1 MDIRKFFGTGATSV
15 TNIVVT
21 GKFTPLGR
29 SQIRS
34 QRGRSPPPRATRGRK
49 CPVEPKTDKPGLVHG
64 LVRGGRKNP
73 VGTFWINQRG
83 VVART
88 GSTGMNKFKGC
99 GSRDYCPTASFIGWD
114 GSCLKMQ
121 CGCDSGESAAATII
135 QKYARRMIV
144 LNGLPF
150 PAEQVSV
157 QECHKCGG
165 EDLVEDNSNMAEF
178 DYEDLVEDNSNMA
191 ELDYEGCTYL
201 RDTDTNKIY
210 CPKGCLVGNAEC
222 SDVEDEFSIQFIEGF
237 DPNDTSSEEET
248 DSDEEEI
255 NVIRETYGLNDE
267 EWDEESLVRETYG
280 RHTYNFGDTRGTRL
294 H

>member
-121 CGCDSGESAAATII
+121 CGCDSGESVAATII

-144 LNGLPF
+144 LNGPPF
-150 PAEQVSV
+150 PAEQGSASV
-157 QECHKCGG
+157 QECYKCGG
-165 EDLVEDNSNMAEF
+165 EDLEDNSNMVEF
-178 DYEDLVEDNSNMA
+178 DY
-191 ELDYEGCTYL
+191 
-201 RDTDTNKIY
+201 
-210 CPKGCLVGNAEC
+210 
-222 SDVEDEFSIQFIEGF
+222 EGF
-237 DPNDTSSEEET
+237 DPNETSSEEESDSDEET
-248 DSDEEEI
+248 DSDEEET
-255 NVIRETYGLNDE
+255 NVIRETYGLQQ
-267 EWDEESLVRETYG
+267 WDEVSLVRETYG
-280 RHTYNFGDTRGTRL
+280 RHTYNFGDSGI

>member
-1 MDIRKFFGTGATSV
+1 MFLEDLLITQTKRNQLKREHSQLPSPTHNSWSMDIRKFFGTGSTSV
-15 TNIVVT
+15 TNIVVS

-49 CPVEPKTDKPGLVHG
+49 CAVEPPADKPRLVHG

-73 VGTFWINQRG
+73 AGTFWINKKG

-88 GSTGMNKFKGC
+88 GSNGMNKFKGI

-144 LNGLPF
+144 LNTIEIPDDPTG
-150 PAEQVSV
+150 
-157 QECHKCGG
+157 ECHPCG
-165 EDLVEDNSNMAEF
+165 VA
-178 DYEDLVEDNSNMA
+178 Y
-191 ELDYEGCTYL
+191 
-201 RDTDTNKIY
+201 
-210 CPKGCLVGNAEC
+210 
-222 SDVEDEFSIQFIEGF
+222 
-237 DPNDTSSEEET
+237 SSEEET
-248 DSDEEEI
+248 ESEEESEDEEEM
-255 NVIRETYGLNDE
+255 VFQETYGIRFRDVNRFFSSGDQSPDE
-267 EWDEESLVRETYG
+267 EWDEDPLVRETYG
-280 RHTYNFGDTRGTRL
+280 RHTYNFGDTKVGPIFRSLSVFVEPDYGDDESSEIDYP
-294 H
+294 